1 MDITLLTVLEDADV
15 LESDEEDVLEGDNET
30 SSIEKDTEIEKLKRD
45 VVDLRNML
53 FNGMTFNW
61 RIMV

>member
-15 LESDEEDVLEGDNET
+15 LESDEEDVLEDDNET
-30 SSIEKDTEIEKLKRD
+30 SSIDKDTEIEKLKRD